1 MRKLHWI
8 LWTIPCILLWLLFN
22 FNTSFA
28 VEEIG
33 GIGLK
38 VAQLYDYITTD
49 EDKRGSLVV
58 LDVFNGSPAFLKGIE
73 KGDIILQ
80 IDNILTKRRDF
91 NDILHNV
98 LRGQAFRDVN
108 LVIWRPSKQQRI
120 EFSIQ
125 RYMCV
130 Y

>member
-1 MRKLHWI
+1 M
-8 LWTIPCILLWLLFN
+8 
-22 FNTSFA
+22 
-28 VEEIG
+28 
-33 GIGLK
+33 K
-38 VAQLYDYITTD
+38 VGQLYDYTTTD

-58 LDVFNGSPAFLKGIE
+58 LDVFNGSPAFLQGIE

-108 LVIWRPSKQQRI
+108 LVIWRPSKQEKIELTLQRM
-120 EFSIQ
+120 Q
-125 RYMCV
+125 MV